1 MRATNPLFVSGERS
15 FTNMKYGLDEIKTFL
30 AVVESGSISGA
41 STRLA
46 ITKSV
51 VSQRVTHLEAAL
63 GVELLHR
70 SSRGV
75 TPTDRGR
82 VFHEQ
87 ACAAIAQL
95 EQAAEA
101 VTDDEAALSGL
112 LRISVPMTF
121 GTHYLSPILC
131 EFMRVHPRL
140 ELALDLSD
148 RMVDVAAEGYD
159 LAIRIT
165 RIKEDSLLVARK
177 LADSRR
183 VVCCSPNYANE
194 RGLPKTLADLPQH
207 VGIGYAHLAANHLW
221 QFAAGRR
228 RAQLHI
234 ATPKGRILT
243 NNGEAMRDAAVAGLG
258 LAVLPLFIVAEDLRA
273 GRLIHVLPRET
284 PIPDTIYAVYPQRR
298 HKLRRLSALV
308 EHLRSAL
315 SGVPPWERDLSTR

>member
-1 MRATNPLFVSGERS
+1 M
-15 FTNMKYGLDEIKTFL
+15 
-30 AVVESGSISGA
+30 
-41 STRLA
+41 
-46 ITKSV
+46 

-75 TPTDRGR
+75 TPTNRGR

-101 VTDDEAALSGL
+101 LTDDEAALSGL

-121 GTHYLSPILC
+121 GTYYLCPILF
-131 EFMRVHPRL
+131 EFMRAHPRL
-140 ELALDLSD
+140 ELALDLND

-165 RIKEDSLLVARK
+165 RMKDDALLVARK
-177 LADSRR
+177 LANSRR
-183 VVCCSPNYANE
+183 VVCCSPAYAQE
-194 RGLPKTLADLPQH
+194 RGLPKTLADLSRH
-207 VGIGYAHLAANHLW
+207 VGIGYAHPASSHLW
-221 QFAAGRR
+221 QFIPARR
-228 RAQLHI
+228 DGERRI

-273 GRLIHVLPRET
+273 GRLIPVLPGET
-284 PIPDTIYAVYPQRR
+284 PMPDAIYAVYPHRR
-298 HKLRRLSALV
+298 HELRRLSAVV
-308 EHLRSAL
+308 EHLRKAL
-315 SGVPPWERDLSTR
+315 AGVPPWERDLSARQA

>member
-1 MRATNPLFVSGERS
+1 
-15 FTNMKYGLDEIKTFL
+15 MKYGLDEVKTFL
-30 AVVESGSISGA
+30 AVVENGSISGA
-41 STRLA
+41 ATRLGIA
-46 ITKSV
+46 KSV
-51 VSQRVTHLEAAL
+51 V
-63 GVELLHR
+63 

-82 VFHEQ
+82 VFHVQ

-101 VTDDEAALSGL
+101 VTDDEGALSGL

-183 VVCCSPNYANE
+183 AVCCSPSYAKE
-194 RGLPKTLADLPQH
+194 RGLPKTLGELPQH
-207 VGIGYAHLAANHLW
+207 AGIGYAHPAANHLW
-221 QFAAGRR
+221 QFAPARR
-228 RAQLHI
+228 MAQLHI

-258 LAVLPLFIVAEDLRA
+258 LAALPLFIVAEDLRA

-284 PIPDTIYAVYPQRR
+284 PIPDAIYAVYPQRR

-308 EHLRSAL
+308 EHLRNAL
-315 SGVPPWERDLSTR
+315 AGVPPWERHLSAR

>member
-1 MRATNPLFVSGERS
+1 
-15 FTNMKYGLDEIKTFL
+15 MKYGLDEIKTFL

-131 EFMRVHPRL
+131 EFMRAHPRL

-183 VVCCSPNYANE
+183 VVCCSPNYAQE
-194 RGLPKTLADLPQH
+194 RGLPTTLAELPQH
-207 VGIGYAHLAANHLW
+207 VGIGYARLATNHLW
-221 QFAAGRR
+221 QFAPARWRAQLAHRHAQRPDPHQQWRGHARCGRGRSGAGGTAAVYRRRGFARRPSNPCAAARDASTRRHLRCVSAAAAQAAAAQRRSRTSSQCAGRR
-228 RAQLHI
+228 TA
-234 ATPKGRILT
+234 
-243 NNGEAMRDAAVAGLG
+243 LG
-258 LAVLPLFIVAEDLRA
+258 A
-273 GRLIHVLPRET
+273 
-284 PIPDTIYAVYPQRR
+284 
-298 HKLRRLSALV
+298 
-308 EHLRSAL
+308 
-315 SGVPPWERDLSTR
+315 

>member
-1 MRATNPLFVSGERS
+1 
-15 FTNMKYGLDEIKTFL
+15 MKYGLDEIKTFL

-46 ITKSV
+46 IAKSV
-51 VSQRVTHLEAAL
+51 ISQRVTHLEAAL

-101 VTDDEAALSGL
+101 VTDDEEALSGL

-121 GTHYLSPILC
+121 STHYLSPVLC
-131 EFMRVHPRL
+131 EFMRAHPRL
-140 ELALDLSD
+140 ELALHLSD

-194 RGLPKTLADLPQH
+194 RGLPKTLAELPQH

-221 QFAAGRR
+221 QFAPARR
-228 RAQLHI
+228 RARLHL

-284 PIPDTIYAVYPQRR
+284 PIPDAIYAVYPQRR
-298 HKLRRLSALV
+298 HKLRRLSVVV
-308 EHLRSAL
+308 EHLRNAL
-315 SGVPPWERDLSTR
+315 AGIPPWERDLSSR

>member
-1 MRATNPLFVSGERS
+1 
-15 FTNMKYGLDEIKTFL
+15 MKYGLDEIKTFL

-46 ITKSV
+46 IAKSV
-51 VSQRVTHLEAAL
+51 ISQRVTHLETAL

-101 VTDDEAALSGL
+101 VTDDEEALSGL

-121 GTHYLSPILC
+121 GTHYLSPVLC
-131 EFMRVHPRL
+131 EFMRAHPRL
-140 ELALDLSD
+140 ELALHLSD

-194 RGLPKTLADLPQH
+194 RGLPKTLAELPQH
-207 VGIGYAHLAANHLW
+207 VGIGYARLAANHLW
-221 QFAAGRR
+221 QFAPARR
-228 RAQLHI
+228 RARLHL

-284 PIPDTIYAVYPQRR
+284 PVPDAIYAVYPQRR
-298 HKLRRLSALV
+298 HKLRRLSIVV
-308 EHLRSAL
+308 EHLRNAL
-315 SGVPPWERDLSTR
+315 AGVPPWERDLSTR